1 MEHCCPCHPFSS
13 QRSIESITFQVLGSR
28 WLLDTKVALM
38 LKDVSLLLT
47 KYFQFLWQGK
57 FDMNLWINV
66 RQPWWVIIDDLIWQ
80 MEKTPTS
87 PEFGIYFHASAWSWL
102 GKDGR
107 QIFWHLRRLWV
118 SMIRGPFDL
127 IRGWW
132 WGDLGVGESGPPVL
146 DSVRSNEPVPPAS
159 ASLN

>member
-13 QRSIESITFQVLGSR
+13 QRSIESRTFQVLGSR

-38 LKDVSLLLT
+38 LKMCL
-47 KYFQFLWQGK
+47 YCWQNIFSSSGK
-57 FDMNLWINV
+57 ANLIWIFESMCANH
-66 RQPWWVIIDDLIWQ
+66 DDLIWQ

-87 PEFGIYFHASAWSWL
+87 PEIGIYFHASAWSWL